1 MMKEGFIMRK
11 LLALLLA
18 ALMLCTLIA
27 CDNGGTSSDPVS
39 SEVVS
44 ENESEVLSAPEST
57 PELTTTSGRSRTT
70 TTTTGKTEKTTKPAF
85 EFNTANEKPVT
96 EDISIRYNEMH
107 SESDAQAAAMKKKVL
122 EAKDEVGPATNGTT
136 YYVSYK
142 GNDKNDGTSPAKAWR
157 TTQRVYEAQS
167 QFKSGDVV
175 LFERGGVYRGTMRY
189 VSGMK
194 IGAYGTGS
202 KPQLLAGPRDVADP
216 SLWKQTKYENVWEI
230 NVSGLKDIGNI
241 VFNHGE
247 VCASTTRMFE
257 KHLVTDVKKSQDFY
271 YYHNAAKGYLY
282 MYYSKGNPG
291 AAFDSIELCPGST
304 IITKADGGKREVKDV
319 VIDNLC
325 LRYSGTFGVTAPN
338 CTNITVTNCEIGY
351 IGGSLQNPR
360 VRYGNGIEFN
370 GEVHGVEVRNNW
382 IYQCY
387 DAGYTHQCGGVE
399 ENVHVDAN
407 LIEYCNY
414 NIEYFLQAPGN
425 MHNMIIENNILRFAG
440 YGFGTKN
447 RFGSSDEYV
456 GNISGNKKPEDCKG
470 AYVRNNIIDTSF
482 NQLVMEA
489 YQDGVNGPIY
499 EGNTWIQW
507 NDTKSAAFNPFD
519 KSKTGTSPAETKLSC
534 ANQKAFEESI
544 AKVDKKATV
553 IFYECKK

>member
-1 MMKEGFIMRK
+1 MRK
-11 LLALLLA
+11 WLALLLA

-27 CDNGGTSSDPVS
+27 CDNGEVSSDPVS
-39 SEVVS
+39 DNSEGESVV
-44 ENESEVLSAPEST
+44 ESEETTTTV
-57 PELTTTSGRSRTT
+57 ELTTTSGRSRTT
-70 TTTTGKTEKTTKPAF
+70 TTTTGKTEKTTKAAF
-85 EFNTANEKPVT
+85 EYDTANEKPVT

-107 SESDAQAAAMKKKVL
+107 SESDAQAEAMKKNVL
-122 EAKDEVGPATNGTT
+122 NAKDEVGPATNGTT

-142 GNDKNDGTSPAKAWR
+142 GNDQNDGTSPAKAWR
-157 TTQRVYEAQS
+157 TTARVGQATE

-175 LFERGGVYRGTMRY
+175 LFERGGVYRGSMRV

-194 IGAYGTGS
+194 VGAYGSGP
-202 KPQLLAGPRDVADP
+202 KPQLYAGPQNVADA
-216 SLWKQTKYENVWEI
+216 SLWKQTKYENVWEM

-247 VCASTTRMFE
+247 VCASTTRMFKE
-257 KHLVTDVKKSQDFY
+257 FLITDVAKYKPQDFY
-271 YYHNAAKGYLY
+271 YYHNANEGYLY

-291 AAFDSIELCPGST
+291 EDFDSIELCPGST

-338 CTNITVTNCEIGY
+338 CTNVTVTNCEIGY
-351 IGGSLQNPR
+351 IGGSLQTPS

-447 RFGSSDEYV
+447 RLGSSDAYV
-456 GNISGNKKPEDCKG
+456 GNISGNKKPQDCKG
-470 AYVRNNIIDTSF
+470 AKVRNNIIDTSY
-482 NQLVMEA
+482 NQLVMEG
-489 YQDGVNGPIY
+489 YTDGVSGPIY

-507 NDTKSAAFNPFD
+507 NDAKSGAFNLFD
-519 KSKTGTSPAETKLSC
+519 STKNSYSPDTLLPATDQ
-534 ANQKAFEESI
+534 ATFEASI
-544 AKVDKKATV
+544 AKVDKSPKAV
-553 IFYECKK
+553 IFYEKK

>member
-1 MMKEGFIMRK
+1 MRK

-18 ALMLCTLIA
+18 ALMLCALGA
-27 CDNGGTSSDPVS
+27 CDNGDVSSEPAG

-44 ENESEVLSAPEST
+44 ADESEVLSAPESDA
-57 PELTTTSGRSRTT
+57 ELTTTAGRSRTT
-70 TTTTGKTEKTTKPAF
+70 TTTTGKTKTTARVAF
-85 EFNTANEKPVT
+85 TYNTANEKPVT

-107 SESDAQAAAMKKKVL
+107 SVHSDAQAEAMKKKVL

-136 YYVSYK
+136 YYVSYM
-142 GNDKNDGTSPAKAWR
+142 GNDANDGKSPATAWR
-157 TTQRVYEAQS
+157 TTQRVGQAVDDFVY
-167 QFKSGDVV
+167 GDVV

-189 VSGMK
+189 VDGMK
-194 IGAYGTGS
+194 IGAYGAGS
-202 KPQLLAGPRDVADP
+202 KPQLLAGPRVVADP
-216 SLWKQTKYENVWEI
+216 TLWKESKYENVWQLD
-230 NVSGLKDIGNI
+230 VSGLEDIGNI

-247 VCASTTRMFE
+247 VCASTTRMFKE
-257 KHLVTDVKKSQDFY
+257 FLVTDVKKYKPKDFY
-271 YYHNAAKGYLY
+271 YYHNTYEGYIY

-291 AAFDSIELCPGST
+291 ATYSSIELCPGST
-304 IITKADGGKREVKDV
+304 IITKASGGKREAKDI

-325 LRYSGTFGVTAPN
+325 LRYAGRFGITAPN
-338 CTNITVTNCEIGY
+338 VTNITVTNCEIGY
-351 IGGSLQNPR
+351 IGGSLQT
-360 VRYGNGIEFN
+360 VSGRYGNGIEFN
-370 GEVHGVEVRNNW
+370 GDVHGAEVRNNW

-414 NIEYFLQAPGN
+414 NIEYFLQRPGN
-425 MHNMIIENNILRFAG
+425 MHNMLIENNILRFAG

-456 GNISGNKKPEDCKG
+456 GNISGNKAPEDCKG
-470 AYVRNNIIDTSF
+470 AVVRNNIIDTSF
-482 NQLVMEA
+482 SQLVMEA

-507 NDTKSAAFNPFD
+507 NDTKSAAFNSYD
-519 KSKTGTSPAETKLSC
+519 LTKTGTSPRETVLPAKD
-534 ANQKAFEESI
+534 QKTFEESI
-544 AKVDKKATV
+544 AKIDKKATV
-553 IFYECKK
+553 IFYEKKAEE